1 MNRWI
6 YSAPAML
13 AVLALSASAAPNPQ
27 AAKELAKFQGAWDMQ
42 SLDES
47 GKSTPADE
55 AKSLRLVLKGDHWE
69 MQEAGKKIGA
79 GTFAINP
86 KTKSIDRTDS
96 EGKDA
101 GKSFHGIYEINGDS
115 LKTCWSPAGKER
127 PTTFETKKGDG
138 RELDELTRVKPE
150 PKSSASH
157 RPRGINLAQRLKSAG

>member
-1 MNRWI
+1 MNRLM
-6 YSAPAML
+6 YCAPVLL
-13 AVLALSASAAPNPQ
+13 AVIALSASGATNPQ

-42 SLDES
+42 SLDQG

-86 KTKSIDRTDS
+86 QTKSIDRTDS

-101 GKSFHGIYEINGDS
+101 GKKFHGIYEISGDT
-115 LKTCWSPAGKER
+115 LRTCWGPAGKDR
-127 PTTFETKKGDG
+127 PATFETKKGDG
-138 RELDELTRVKPE
+138 RELDVLKRSKDQPT
-150 PKSSASH
+150 ASH
-157 RPRGINLAQRLKSAG
+157 HSRGIHLASQAKSAG